1 MARKKRR
8 KNKVRVVPVIATKR
22 PPLADRLGTLW
33 AKGGDLP
40 PTLLIGVLALVA
52 YATALGGGYI
62 WDDDAY
68 LTANPLLFDLDG
80 LRRIWFT
87 AEAPQYYPIVFST
100 FWLERKIWGL
110 DPSGYHLVNVILHIS
125 NAVLLWRLLRYMGVP
140 GAWLAGAIFAVHPV
154 HVESVAWITERKNVL
169 SGLFYLL
176 ALQQY
181 LVFESGPRQGLWKN
195 PYRYAGVVALFVCAL
210 LSKSVTASLPAAIL
224 IVLWYRGQK
233 FNGRV
238 IVRLIPLFV
247 IGAASGLFTAWLEVH
262 KVGASGGSW
271 DLNVLERFLLA
282 GQVMWFYLWKLFWPA
297 DLIFS
302 YPRWTV
308 AADVPL
314 QYLGL
319 IGVGAAAFALWW
331 WRKAWGRGPAAAAF
345 FYLIT
350 LGPVL
355 GFLNVY
361 PMLFSWVAD
370 HFQYLASAGPI
381 ALAAGA
387 AAWVWREKA
396 GAAKWGCPA
405 AAAVLIALGAL
416 TWQQGWIYESEETIW
431 RDTIRKNPESW
442 MAHNNLGGVLARRG
456 QVRDALRHYQ
466 KSLQNRKY
474 KEIALNNIGNQLF
487 RLGKVSEA
495 ADHYRRAIALNPKY
509 VKPRAGL
516 GRALAETGK
525 VEEGIKELKEALRV
539 QPGFPAAHNNLG
551 LALTKKGRIKEAES
565 EFLKAIKGDPT
576 LAEARFN
583 FALSLVQ
590 AKRYG
595 RAIKVLR
602 EGVRLTPNDRQ
613 TATFLAWLLATAPRP
628 EWRDGRRALALA
640 QKNIGSGSAGFLA
653 LNSLAAAYA
662 ELGQFSSAIGAA
674 RQALRRAEA
683 TGMQGEAA
691 RIREYLRHYQ
701 GSRAYRS
708 P

>member
-8 KNKVRVVPVIATKR
+8 KSKIRVVPIIAAKR
-22 PPLADRLGTLW
+22 PPLADRLGALW

-176 ALQQY
+176 ALRQY

-195 PYRYAGVVALFVCAL
+195 PNRYAGVVALFVCAL

-224 IVLWYRGQK
+224 IVLWYQGRK

-247 IGAASGLFTAWLEVH
+247 IGAAAGLFTAWLEVN

-271 DLNVLERFLLA
+271 DLNVLERFMLA

-302 YPRWTV
+302 YPRWTM

-331 WRKAWGRGPAAAAF
+331 WRKAWGRGPAAAALF
-345 FYLIT
+345 FLVT

-381 ALAAGA
+381 ALAAGT

-396 GAAKWGCPA
+396 GAAKWGFPA

-416 TWQQGWIYESEETIW
+416 TWQQGWIYESEETLW

-456 QVRDALRHYQ
+456 QVRDALRHYR

-487 RLGKVSEA
+487 RLGRISEA
-495 ADHYRRAIALNPKY
+495 VDHYRRAIALNPKY

-516 GRALAETGK
+516 GRALAESGT

-551 LALTKKGRIKEAES
+551 LALTKKGQIKEAES

-602 EGVRLTPNDRQ
+602 EGVRLTPDDRQ

-640 QKNIGSGSAGFLA
+640 QKNIDSGSTGFLA

-701 GSRAYRS
+701 GSRPYRS